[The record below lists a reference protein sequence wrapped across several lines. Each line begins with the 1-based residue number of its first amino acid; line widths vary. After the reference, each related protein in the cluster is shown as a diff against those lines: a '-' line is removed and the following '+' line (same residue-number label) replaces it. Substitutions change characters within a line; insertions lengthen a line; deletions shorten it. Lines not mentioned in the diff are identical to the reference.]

1 MKAAEL
7 AEKILDAMLG
17 HLGLVAEIQIQDTDE
32 GPCLQIFSTEKD
44 AIIGDHGDRLDDIQ
58 YLVNRILRRQ
68 MPDAERVKVDC
79 EHFRTMQEDQL
90 QEEIKELV
98 GLVKT
103 QSKTYRVRP
112 LNAYYRRLA
121 YQVIAA
127 DDEVSATSPAGDDR
141 LKRIVISPK
150 NTPNS

>member
-1 MKAAEL
+1 
-7 AEKILDAMLG
+7 
-17 HLGLVAEIQIQDTDE
+17 
-32 GPCLQIFSTEKD
+32 LQIFSSEKD

-90 QEEIKELV
+90 NQEIRDLID
-98 GLVKT
+98 LVKT
-103 QSKTYRVRP
+103 QGKSYRVRP

-121 YQVIAA
+121 YNVIAA
-127 DDEVSATSPAGDDR
+127 DEAVAASSPPGDDR
-141 LKRIVISPK
+141 LKRISISLK
-150 NTPNS
+150 TK

>member
-17 HLGLVAEIQIQDTDE
+17 HLGIVAKIQIEESAE
-32 GPCLQIFSTEKD
+32 GPCLQIFSSEKD
-44 AIIGDHGDRLDDIQ
+44 AIVGEHGDRLDDIQ

-68 MPDAERVKVDC
+68 MPDAERIRVDC

-90 QEEIKELV
+90 QQEVQNLIELV
-98 GLVKT
+98 KSQGKV
-103 QSKTYRVRP
+103 YRIRP

-121 YQVIAA
+121 YNVIAA
-127 DDEVSATSPAGDDR
+127 DDQVTASSPPGDDR
-141 LKRIVISPK
+141 LKRISISPK
-150 NTPNS
+150 

>member
-17 HLGLVAEIQIQDTDE
+17 HLGIVAEIQIQESPKGT
-32 GPCLQIFSTEKD
+32 CLQIFSSEKV
-44 AIIGDHGDRLDDIQ
+44 AIIGEHGDRLDDIQ

-68 MPDAERVKVDC
+68 MPDAERIQVDC

-90 QEEIKELV
+90 HQEVQNLID
-98 GLVKT
+98 LVKS
-103 QSKTYRVRP
+103 QGKTYRVRP

-121 YQVIAA
+121 YNVIAA
-127 DDEVSATSPAGDDR
+127 DEEVVASSPPGDDR
-141 LKRIVISPK
+141 LKRISISPK
-150 NTPNS
+150 

>member
-17 HLGLVAEIQIQDTDE
+17 HLGIVAEIQIQESAE
-32 GPCLQIFSTEKD
+32 GPCLQIFSSEKD
-44 AIIGDHGDRLDDIQ
+44 AIIGEHGDRLDDIQ

-68 MPDAERVKVDC
+68 MPDAERIRVDC

-90 QEEIKELV
+90 QQEVQNLIELV
-98 GLVKT
+98 KSQG
-103 QSKTYRVRP
+103 KTYRVRP

-121 YQVIAA
+121 YNVIAA
-127 DDEVSATSPAGDDR
+127 DEEVTASSPPGDDR
-141 LKRIVISPK
+141 LKRISISPK
-150 NTPNS
+150 